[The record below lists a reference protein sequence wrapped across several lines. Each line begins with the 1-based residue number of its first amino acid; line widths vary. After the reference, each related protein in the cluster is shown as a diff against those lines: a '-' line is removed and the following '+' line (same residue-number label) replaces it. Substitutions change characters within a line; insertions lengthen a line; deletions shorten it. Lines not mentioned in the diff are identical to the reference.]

1 MIAQAS
7 SSESV
12 HPDVRRA
19 ADSIHLPEVQELV
32 KRLAEY
38 GLAVALPHMHGDD
51 GMLAPLPADQVAYED
66 GLRVSFLRKD
76 DPILESAVAVMWRW
90 DSEAQSV
97 VAASHCRGRQ
107 HH

>member
-51 GMLAPLPADQVAYED
+51 GMLAPCPPIRLRMRTACESHFSERMIQSWSLPS
-66 GLRVSFLRKD
+66 L
-76 DPILESAVAVMWRW
+76 
-90 DSEAQSV
+90 
-97 VAASHCRGRQ
+97 
-107 HH
+107 